1 MSPNTFGQGAVA
13 ANALLTLLNM
23 AGVYF
28 CLQGVLL
35 WRRSRKEGHTGLSA
49 GNDVTT
55 GNVKFIIG
63 VMMCCSPSL
72 LDALQ
77 KTLGTR

>member
-1 MSPNTFGQGAVA
+1 MQGAVA
-13 ANALLTLLNM
+13 TNALLNM
-23 AGVYF
+23 ARVYF
-28 CLQGVLL
+28 CLQDVLQWL
-35 WRRSRKEGHTGLSA
+35 RSRKEGRTRLLV

-63 VMMCCSPSL
+63 VMICCSPSL

-77 KTLGTR
+77 KTLGMR